1 MIQTSD
7 YQTLDFQTFDLEFVS
22 KCILNNMQLII
33 KIILSCLF
41 IGCLFQMPYSYF
53 SVVRILGMAGF
64 AILAY
69 NEKEEKDKSWM
80 IVWAVSAIAINP
92 IVKIP
97 LGRELWNIVDLVWV
111 GLFVVSEVLK
121 SQKSKSK

>member
-1 MIQTSD
+1 
-7 YQTLDFQTFDLEFVS
+7 
-22 KCILNNMQLII
+22 MQHII
-33 KIILSCLF
+33 KIILSALF

-64 AILAY
+64 ALLAFY
-69 NEKEEKDKSWM
+69 EKEEKDKSWM

-97 LGRELWNIVDLVWV
+97 LDRELWNIVDLVWV
-111 GLFVVSEVLK
+111 GLFVVSELVKKK
-121 SQKSKSK
+121 SDS